1 MFGSW
6 KKILEYL
13 ELVFELLTQSKAELE
28 ALKSIDEKL
37 TLLEKHIACISMN
50 VISIE
55 EAQHE
60 KER

>member
-28 ALKSIDEKL
+28 ALKEINSEIATQNQIIYNIEDYLKQIRDKL
-37 TLLEKHIACISMN
+37 N
-50 VISIE
+50 
-55 EAQHE
+55 E
-60 KER
+60 KEG